1 MFSTPHLAE
10 RHVNRLRLCAGTLV
24 LTVLAASCTHDARR
38 FAGPS
43 RGPTFSSVASRS
55 QSSLSTD
62 ADEFLVEY
70 TGSTSR
76 LTAAVASVGGAVA
89 RVLPELGLA
98 TVTGL
103 DDARAARLARSPG
116 VTSATRDLVVQWIAP
131 LAPSVGLVEAD
142 ADVLPAAQNPPQTA
156 PFLGLQWNLRT
167 IHAPEAWATGNLGQ
181 GVRVAIL
188 DTGIDDTH
196 PEMQGRVDRP
206 RSFAFTPNQF
216 AGSCGAAPCPT
227 WGDDNLHGTHV
238 ASVIASNAF
247 RTASIAPGAS
257 LIAVKVLNRDG
268 AGTFGTIIAGIL
280 YATNV
285 GADIINLSLGA
296 YFPKN
301 APGGGQLN
309 GALAKAVN
317 YAVSH
322 GVFVVAAAGN
332 DGANLDADGN
342 FISAPAQSGAAFAV
356 SATGPLGQVNF
367 DQLAFYSNFGRS
379 GPAVAAP
386 GGNFLPGPPPVVDV
400 RDLVLGPCSRQS
412 LEIPDCA
419 TGTFYVFAA
428 GTSAASPH
436 AAGVAALVEGHAGG
450 GLTAGQ
456 LRTRIEQSA
465 DDLGKPGVDLVYSHG
480 RINAFRAVTQ

>member
-1 MFSTPHLAE
+1 M
-10 RHVNRLRLCAGTLV
+10 NRLRLSAGTLV
-24 LTVLAASCTHDARR
+24 LAALAASCTHDARR
-38 FAGPS
+38 FAGPT
-43 RGPTFSSVASRS
+43 RGPSFSSVASRS
-55 QSSLSTD
+55 QSSLLAD
-62 ADEFLVEY
+62 ADQFLVEY
-70 TGSTSR
+70 AGSADR
-76 LTAAVASVGGAVA
+76 LTAAVASVGGTVA
-89 RVLPELGLA
+89 RVLPEVGLA

-116 VTSATRDLVVQWIAP
+116 ITSATRDLVVQWIAP
-131 LAPSVGLVEAD
+131 LDPSVRLIEAD
-142 ADVLPAAQNPPQTA
+142 ADVLPAVQNPPQTA
-156 PFLGLQWNLRT
+156 PFLGLQWNLQT

-196 PEMQGRVDRP
+196 PEMQGRVDRA

-216 AGSCGAAPCPT
+216 AGCGAPCPT
-227 WGDDNLHGTHV
+227 WGDDNSHGTHV

-257 LIAVKVLNRDG
+257 LIAVKVLDKDG
-268 AGTFGTIIAGIL
+268 AGTFFNVIAGIV
-280 YATNV
+280 YAADI

-301 APGGGQLN
+301 APGGGRLN

-322 GVFVVAAAGN
+322 GVFVVTAAGN
-332 DGANLDADGN
+332 DGANLDADRN
-342 FISAPAQSGAAFAV
+342 FVSAPAQSGAAFAV
-356 SATGPLGQVNF
+356 SATGPIGQVNF
-367 DQLAFYSNFGRS
+367 DQLAFYSDFGRS

-386 GGNFLPGPPPVVDV
+386 GGNFLPGPPPVIDV

-412 LEIPDCA
+412 LAIPACA
-419 TGTFYVFAA
+419 TRILYLFDA

-436 AAGVAALVEGHAGG
+436 AAGVAALVEGRAGG